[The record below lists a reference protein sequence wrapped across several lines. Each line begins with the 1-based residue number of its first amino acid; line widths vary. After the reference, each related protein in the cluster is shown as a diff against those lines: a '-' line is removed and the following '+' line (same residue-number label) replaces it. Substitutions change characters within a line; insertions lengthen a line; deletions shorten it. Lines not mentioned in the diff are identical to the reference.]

1 MDMKVNILTKSIID
15 FKGDVIVLSI
25 FEGEKSPSG
34 PTRAVDSKLKG
45 LISRLLAD
53 RELTGKVAEI
63 TVLHECKGVN
73 ARKIIIV
80 GLGKPD
86 EFDYETIRRAAGAV
100 AKKAKKINARRVGTV
115 VHGAGAEGLDLSKAV
130 QALVEGTCL
139 ASYDFNAYKDSAG
152 RHQVEEF
159 SILEEDPSRARMMNK
174 AVRTG
179 RILADAQNAA
189 RDLINEPANVLTP
202 ETMYKSIL
210 KLIKRWGLQETIR
223 CQCLQSAGLRKLGM
237 GALLAVGQG
246 STHAPRFI
254 VLRITNPRKPLF
266 ALIGKTV
273 TFDSGGISI
282 KQSSGMGAMKT
293 DMAGGAVVLGTTLAL
308 AKLDGSTN
316 LMTIIPA
323 VENMPSGSAYRP
335 GDVIR
340 AMNGKT
346 IEIVS
351 TDAEGRLTL
360 ADALVYAERK
370 KAKFI
375 IDIATLTGGC
385 VVALGDKVAGLMGND
400 KAMSDRIMEVSK
412 RTGEPLWPLPL
423 YKGYHKLLTSDIA
436 DLKNSGG
443 RYASAI
449 TAGIFLKA
457 FVDKAKWL
465 HLDVAGTELVDKED
479 EYTPAGGTGFG
490 VRTLYEFIASM

>member
-15 FKGDVIVLSI
+15 FKGDVIILGI
-25 FEGEKSPSG
+25 FEGEKSPSS
-34 PTRAVDSKLKG
+34 PVRAVDKKLKG
-45 LISRLLAD
+45 LISKLLAD
-53 RELTGKVAEI
+53 RELTGRAAEI
-63 TVLHECKGVN
+63 TVLHECPGVN
-73 ARKIIIV
+73 AKKIIIV
-80 GLGKPD
+80 GLGKPA
-86 EFDYETIRRAAGAV
+86 EIDYETIRRAAGAA
-100 AKKAKKINARRVGTV
+100 AKKARKINAKHVGTA
-115 VHGAGAEGLDLSKAV
+115 VHGAGAAGIDVSEAA

-139 ASYDFNAYKDSAG
+139 GLYDFSTYKDSED
-152 RHQVEEF
+152 RHQVKEF
-159 SILEEDPSRARMMNK
+159 SLLDENPSRIRIMNK

-179 RILADAQNAA
+179 RILADAQNVA

-202 ETMYKSIL
+202 ETMYRSIL
-210 KLIKRWGLQETIR
+210 KLIREWGLQKTIK
-223 CQCLQSAGLRKLGM
+223 CQCLERAALRKMGM

-246 STHAPRFI
+246 SSHAPRFI
-254 VLRITNPRKPLF
+254 VLRIINQHKPLF

-282 KQSSGMGAMKT
+282 KPSSGMGSMKT
-293 DMAGGAVVLGTTLAL
+293 DMAGGAVVVGTTLAL
-308 AKLDGSTN
+308 AKLGSSAN

-360 ADALVYAERK
+360 ADAIVYAERK

-375 IDIATLTGGC
+375 VDIATLTGGC

-400 KAMSDRIMEVSK
+400 KTMSDRMLEVSEQ
-412 RTGEPLWPLPL
+412 TGEPLWPLPL
-423 YKGYHKLLTSDIA
+423 YQEYLKLLKSDVA

-465 HLDVAGTELVDKED
+465 HVDVAGTELIDKEN

-490 VRTLYEFIASM
+490 VRTLYKFIASN